1 MGQNLVSWHLELAY
15 ARTMTDRIAKLTT
28 LTRDLISID
37 SRSFVSNI
45 PIADRIATE
54 LCDFEVETLDY
65 VDANGTAKRVLVA
78 HRGGPGGIAFSG
90 HMDTVPDTGWQDDP
104 WSGRSDAGMLHG
116 LGATD
121 MKGPIAAAIMAARAL
136 PLSVPVSLFLT
147 TDEETT
153 KEGAR
158 ELVQRS
164 TLARAAKPA
173 MILVVEPTKMIP
185 VRGHRSHIL
194 FTCVATGVQA
204 HSSTG
209 LGRNANWALLP
220 FLVEMQMLFDRLRTA
235 PALQDQD
242 YDPVFSDLNLVLD
255 NHGAAINVTVP
266 KATARIKFRYSAK
279 VDPAPVL
286 DAVYSAAQRAGVAVT
301 EAREG
306 LPPELPA
313 DHPLVRLCAD
323 ITGKRPETVPFG
335 TDASVLQALA
345 PCVVMGPG
353 DIGVAHAPGEAIST
367 AELDAAIP
375 LFTRLAESIAERR

>member
-1 MGQNLVSWHLELAY
+1 
-15 ARTMTDRIAKLTT
+15 MTDHIAALTA
-28 LTRDLISID
+28 LTRDLVSID
-37 SRSFVSNI
+37 SRSFVSNL
-45 PIADRIATE
+45 PIAERIAAE
-54 LCDFEVETLDY
+54 LGDFDVESLDY
-65 VDANGTAKRVLVA
+65 VDVNGTAKRVLVA

-104 WSGRSDAGMLHG
+104 WSGRSHAGMLHG

-121 MKGPIAAAIMAARAL
+121 MKGPVAAAILAARAL
-136 PLSVPVSLFLT
+136 PLSVPVSLFIT

-158 ELVQRS
+158 EIVQRS
-164 TLARAAKPA
+164 ALAREAKPG
-173 MILVVEPTKMIP
+173 MILVVEPTQMTP

-204 HSSTG
+204 HSASG

-220 FLVEMQMLFDRLRTA
+220 FVAEMQTLYDRLRTD

-242 YDPVFSDLNLVLD
+242 YAPVFSDLNLVLD

-266 KATARIKFRYSAK
+266 KATARLKFRYSAK

-286 DAVYSAAQRAGVAVT
+286 EAVHSAAKRTGVTVT

-306 LPPELPA
+306 SPPELPA
-313 DHPLVRLCAD
+313 DHPLVRLCTD
-323 ITGKRPETVPFG
+323 ITGKRSGTVPFG

-345 PCVVMGPG
+345 SCVVMGPG
-353 DIGVAHAPGEAIST
+353 DMSVAHAPGEAVSIE
-367 AELDAAIP
+367 ELDAAIP
-375 LFTRLAESIAERR
+375 VFMRLAELIAERR